1 MSFSLSYSIFNF
13 SSPSLYSAS
22 LSMYVPFLFFHL
34 SKVILLKISVAPAI
48 LSRHITKRLFSSVN
62 ILRTRSPSLF
72 WSASYSSGL
81 SWSHLSPFWDLPLCF
96 VIWQMKQNYVPF
108 GLYLLLCFCCLY
120 YRPRRKIC
128 QHFFCDFFKYFL
140 SIIVL
145 Y

>member
-62 ILRTRSPSLF
+62 ILRTRSPSL
-72 WSASYSSGL
+72 SSGL
-81 SWSHLSPFWDLPLCF
+81 LPIVQAC
-96 VIWQMKQNYVPF
+96 P
-108 GLYLLLCFCCLY
+108 GLICL
-120 YRPRRKIC
+120 PSEI
-128 QHFFCDFFKYFL
+128 FL
-140 SIIVL
+140 SASLSDRWNKIMCPLVCTSFFVFVVFIIDHGERFVNTFL
-145 Y
+145 WFF